1 MLQSIAYRQ
10 LKTWVIDPSSTLYYR
25 WLAVISAAC
34 LYNLIMIIAR
44 AVFWKLQ
51 EGNLLLTWL
60 CLDYLCDIIYVLD
73 IFVQFRTGQS
83 VTILHR
89 SIQVFSRYSC
99 MSVVDLSLFVSLCNT
114 VVDFFSLSCSFSL
127 VSLWDCFVYF
137 MLQKS

>member
-1 MLQSIAYRQ
+1 MLQSIACRQ

-60 CLDYLCDIIYVLD
+60 CLDYLCDVIYVLD
-73 IFVQFRTGQS
+73 IFVQFRTGQCCMLDDDVVS
-83 VTILHR
+83 VDPGVQPLQLH
-89 SIQVFSRYSC
+89 VC
-99 MSVVDLSLFVSLCNT
+99 C
-114 VVDFFSLSCSFSL
+114 
-127 VSLWDCFVYF
+127 
-137 MLQKS
+137 

>member
-1 MLQSIAYRQ
+1 MLQSIACRQ

-60 CLDYLCDIIYVLD
+60 CLDYLCDVIYVLD

-89 SIQVFSRYSC
+89 SIQVFSC

>member
-1 MLQSIAYRQ
+1 
-10 LKTWVIDPSSTLYYR
+10 
-25 WLAVISAAC
+25 
-34 LYNLIMIIAR
+34 MIIAR

-60 CLDYLCDIIYVLD
+60 CLDYLCDVIYVLD

-83 VTILHR
+83 VTVLHR

-99 MSVVDLSLFVSLCNT
+99 MFVVDLSLFLFMRST
-114 VVDFFSLSCSFSL
+114 VVDLFSLLCSFSL
-127 VSLWDCFVYF
+127 VSLWDCYIYF